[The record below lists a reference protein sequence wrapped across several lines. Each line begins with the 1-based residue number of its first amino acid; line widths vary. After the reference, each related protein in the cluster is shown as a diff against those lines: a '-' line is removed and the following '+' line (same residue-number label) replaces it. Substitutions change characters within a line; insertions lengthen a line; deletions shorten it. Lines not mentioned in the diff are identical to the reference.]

1 MTTIEQVQK
10 AKLKQIHERAVE
22 LYGQGEA
29 EKIKQYKKFLIIN
42 NTSLTMIQVGEIID
56 EYMAGVETGK
66 LAHEVYVGK
75 KEQLDVNLEFTKKYT
90 VDIEYLGEVIKF
102 TFEFVG
108 YVKGPSQ
115 KRKIKTEREKLLE
128 KKLMAQKEQV
138 EKMDK
143 KKSSGT
149 KLKTPILCVD
159 TGVLYESFTACE
171 KDLGLSKGTVRDFL
185 KGQASRIRTK
195 GYRFMLY
202 DADTAD
208 DAAGNRVDE
217 CNKRRKERK
226 QNRHDCSKTDGGNG
240 SIAGDGNAADAFA
253 VGCIGAAAENRTDN
267 GADAVAEKGA
277 GQTGVLNKIAVND

>member
-108 YVKGPSQ
+108 YVKGPTQ
-115 KRKIKTEREKLLE
+115 RNKIKTEREKLLE

-171 KDLGLSKGTVRDFL
+171 KDLGLSKGTVKDFL

-202 DADTAD
+202 DVDKHEEVKESVNGSPVKCLETGEIFETGK
-208 DAAGNRVDE
+208 AAREWIKKNGFGNANFFYEALKRPEELSCGGFHWMYVDE
-217 CNKRRKERK
+217 
-226 QNRHDCSKTDGGNG
+226 NG
-240 SIAGDGNAADAFA
+240 
-253 VGCIGAAAENRTDN
+253 
-267 GADAVAEKGA
+267 EKL
-277 GQTGVLNKIAVND
+277 VK